1 MLYLDLKYLHF
12 IQHKLEGFVRKKDH
26 VFLSRCPI
34 CGDSAT
40 NRNKKRFYL
49 YSWKNELRVR
59 CHNCGY
65 SERFGTFLKDF
76 DNFVY
81 GQYRVELFKEKY
93 GASYNEK
100 QKEVVEEP
108 TFKTSEE
115 IEKELNR
122 DKSVEEMF
130 HTICTP
136 LNELDPTNPAV
147 KYCIDRKIPKFYF
160 SRLFYIDNTTKL
172 NKISP
177 ELDLKYGDERLVIP
191 FFDKQG
197 TLIGLTCRALAKKT
211 KLRYLSVKLKED
223 VTQIFGLDKVD
234 PTKTIYVVE
243 GPIDSLF
250 LPNSIAVTGTAFG
263 KIESVLEELN
273 IASDQ
278 VVMIVDNQPRNSEVV
293 KVLERL
299 INKKFNVVIWD
310 IDDSVGKDINAMI
323 KDGGLTPKDVFQSI
337 KRCTYRGLEAMVKF
351 IQWKK
356 C

>member
-12 IQHKLEGFVRKKDH
+12 VQNKLEGFVRKKDH

-40 NRNKKRFYL
+40 NKNKKRFYI

-65 SERFGTFLKDF
+65 SNLFGFFLKEFDTFL
-76 DNFVY
+76 Y
-81 GQYRVELFKEKY
+81 EQYRVELFKEKY
-93 GASYNEK
+93 GTSHNNK
-100 QKEVVEEP
+100 TKIEEHP
-108 TFKTSEE
+108 EPE
-115 IEKELNR
+115 IEPVDDSDSSIEYHFYK
-122 DKSVEEMF
+122 
-130 HTICTP
+130 ICTP
-136 LNELDPTNPAV
+136 LNKLPPANPAV
-147 KYCIDRKIPKFYF
+147 KYCIDRKIPKFYL
-160 SRLFYIDNTTKL
+160 SRLYYIDDTTKL
-172 NKISP
+172 NQIAP
-177 ELDLKYGDERLVIP
+177 DLELKYGDARLVIP

-197 TLIGLTCRALAKKT
+197 KLIGLTCRSLKKT
-211 KLRYLSVKLKED
+211 AKLRYLSVKLKEN
-223 VTQIFGLDKVD
+223 VTQIFGLDRVD

-250 LPNSIAVTGTAFG
+250 LPNCIAVTGTAFG

-278 VVMIVDNQPRNSEVV
+278 VVMIIDNQPRNEEVV
-293 KVLERL
+293 KILERL
-299 INKKFNVVIWD
+299 IHRKFNVVIWD
-310 IDDSVGKDINAMI
+310 INEKVGKDINEMI
-323 KDGGLTPKDVFQSI
+323 KDGGMTPKDVFQSI